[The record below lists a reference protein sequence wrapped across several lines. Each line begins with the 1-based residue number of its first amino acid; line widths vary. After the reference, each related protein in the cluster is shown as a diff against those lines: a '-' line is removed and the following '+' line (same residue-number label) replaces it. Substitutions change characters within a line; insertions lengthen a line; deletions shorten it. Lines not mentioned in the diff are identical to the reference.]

1 MSVDHD
7 GIGFRLLTDSSVLY
21 IRPNATVE
29 IFTAGTETLIWSGTT
44 NTDGLYSVATLAT
57 GHYDLRVDGVQVS
70 SFHHVKSDH
79 THAADEPFWFFISG
93 GITANQDE
101 VNTVPTFFPGVAGDI
116 KKIEI
121 TCQTDATGD
130 VTVHLLR
137 GASPSGAA
145 LTVASNSVWSYQ
157 INPGLVRYR
166 FGYIDESPGLSLSAT
181 QAIALGINWT
191 ANSVSGL
198 CVMIIFRPT

>member
-1 MSVDHD
+1 MSADHN
-7 GIGFRLLTDSSVLY
+7 GIGFRIFTDSNVVN

-29 IFTAGTETLIWSGTT
+29 LFTAGTASLIWSGTT
-44 NTDGLYSVATLAT
+44 DADGWYSVPTLAT
-57 GHYDLRVDGVQVS
+57 GHYDLKVDGVQVS

-79 THAADEPFWFFISG
+79 THAADEPFRFFISG

-101 VNTVPTFFPGVAGDI
+101 VNTVPTFYPGVAGTI
-116 KKIEI
+116 EKIEI

-137 GASPSGAA
+137 GPSPSGAA

-157 INPGLVRYR
+157 INPALVRYR
-166 FGYIDESPGLSLSAT
+166 FGYIDESPGLSLTAT